1 MFGECERDN
10 LIKAD
15 QISAQ
20 VKSYGLKYIYVYI
33 ERPKKKGSYLFICTL
48 KKMSDNQ
55 DKSKPKSESVP
66 LLKLFQFATKLDLCL
81 IITAAI
87 TSCIAG
93 AIQPVSILFFG
104 NVLKNMGEAVTK
116 HQNLMDKVLPIIL
129 LYVYMGTGVT
139 IAAYVSNCLWILTGE
154 NQTRRIRQLYVH
166 SILRQDMTWFD
177 KSEEGSLTTR
187 LAADITIIQ
196 EGISEKFGM
205 FLMCFAQ
212 FVGGCSVAFIKGWR
226 LAIVMTAVTPAIALT
241 GGVMGILVTKYTVEA
256 QNAYA
261 DAGSLSEQVF
271 SGIRTVYAFSLQ
283 DRFSTRYDE
292 KLDKAM
298 RSGMKRGIILGVGLG
313 IFMFTLFGMYGLSFW
328 YGSGLVYKHQMDGST
343 VLVVFLA
350 MMIGEFSL
358 LQMPTNLAAVSSAS
372 AAAFK
377 IFQTIN
383 RVPEIDS
390 TSTLGEKPVAVLG
403 DIQFTNV
410 KFKYP
415 TRPDTIILKNLNLR
429 IKPGMTVAF
438 VGPSGSGKSTSV
450 SLLQRF
456 YDPLSGSIT
465 LDGRN
470 LKDLNV
476 KWLREKIGVVS
487 QEPVLF
493 NTSIRQNLIMGSTNA
508 NIDQNEIT
516 AACKKANCHS
526 FIKQLPQGYDTLVGE
541 HGGMLSGGQK
551 QRIAIARAIL
561 KNPAILLLDEV
572 KNNTL
577 P

>member
-1 MFGECERDN
+1 MSGTEDHPIQREMEDTFNEKSNITPEQE
-10 LIKAD
+10 KP
-15 QISAQ
+15 
-20 VKSYGLKYIYVYI
+20 VK
-33 ERPKKKGSYLFICTL
+33 T
-48 KKMSDNQ
+48 
-55 DKSKPKSESVP
+55 ESVP
-66 LLKLFQFATKLDLCL
+66 IFKLFQFATRRDLFL
-81 IITAAI
+81 ILIAAF
-87 TSCIAG
+87 TSCTTG
-93 AIQPVSILFFG
+93 AIQPISILFFG
-104 NVLKNMGEAVTK
+104 NVLKSMGEAVVL
-116 HQNLMDKVLPIIL
+116 HQDLMEKTLPIIL
-129 LYVYMGTGVT
+129 LYIYMGTGVMA
-139 IAAYVSNCLWILTGE
+139 AAYISNCLWILTGE
-154 NQTRRIRQLYVH
+154 YQTRRIRQLYVH
-166 SILRQDMTWFD
+166 AILRQDMSWFD

-187 LAADITIIQ
+187 LASDITLIQ
-196 EGISEKFGM
+196 EGISEKFGQ
-205 FLMCFAQ
+205 FLMCFSQ
-212 FVGGCSVAFIKGWR
+212 FVAGCSVAFSKGWR

-241 GGVMGILVTKYTVEA
+241 GGVMGILVTKYTMES

-271 SGIRTVYAFSLQ
+271 AGIRTVYSFSLQ

-298 RSGMKRGIILGVGLG
+298 KSGMKRGIILGCGLG
-313 IFMFTLFGMYGLSFW
+313 TFMFMLFGMYGLSFW
-328 YGSGLVYKHQMDGST
+328 YGSGLVHQHKMDGST
-343 VLVVFLA
+343 VLVVFLS

-358 LQMPTNLAAVSSAS
+358 LQMPTNLAAVSGAS

-377 IFQTIN
+377 IFSTIN
-383 RVPEIDS
+383 RIPDIDS
-390 TSTLGEKPVAVLG
+390 TSPLGEKPSQVVGQIEFL
-403 DIQFTNV
+403 NV
-410 KFKYP
+410 KFRYP
-415 TRPDTIILKNLNLR
+415 TRPDTIVLKNLNLK

-456 YDPLSGSIT
+456 YDPLSGTIT

-493 NTSIRQNLIMGSTNA
+493 NTSIKQNLMMGSSNP
-508 NIDQNEIT
+508 NISQEEIVT
-516 AACKKANCHS
+516 ACKKANCHS
-526 FIKQLPQGYDTLVGE
+526 FIKQLPNGYDTLVGE

-572 KNNTL
+572 KKKK
-577 P
+577 